1 MMRAVMKQEMERF
14 MVRLHLGCG
23 ESSSTDHLSWS
34 IHLSPIQERFDKIF
48 RYSESKRDHYEK
60 INVLASSLP
69 PSYQTQTDRRTTV
82 RCDCQPSL
90 RDCSASQ
97 FWPVPP
103 SLCSQWSASPPRSWW
118 RCSLRGDWWGEC
130 LGLWWTTPSTLTA
143 RSQGELSQTK
153 LQPIITTITYSAGTK
168 CRLFFKLVL

>member
-69 PSYQTQTDRRTTV
+69 PSLLPDTDRQE
-82 RCDCQPSL
+82 DH
-90 RDCSASQ
+90 
-97 FWPVPP
+97 
-103 SLCSQWSASPPRSWW
+103 SP
-118 RCSLRGDWWGEC
+118 L
-130 LGLWWTTPSTLTA
+130 
-143 RSQGELSQTK
+143 
-153 LQPIITTITYSAGTK
+153 
-168 CRLFFKLVL
+168 